1 MTNYFD
7 LEWKK
12 SDYYYYEN
20 MVPKLK
26 DNAPK
31 WVVDSYNHYME
42 QLKERYCNKN
52 RLIINKSG
60 LNLNKN
66 YV

>member
-42 QLKERYCNKN
+42 QLKERYGKKN
-52 RLIINKSG
+52 NE
-60 LNLNKN
+60 
-66 YV
+66 

>member
-1 MTNYFD
+1 MTNFFD

-12 SDYYYYEN
+12 SKYYYYEN

-26 DNAPK
+26 ENAPE

-42 QLKERYCNKN
+42 QLKERYGKKN
-52 RLIINKSG
+52 AK
-60 LNLNKN
+60 
-66 YV
+66 